1 MTDRAPAPAL
11 TPSQELAQKVT
22 HVFQEQTLI
31 RPADQQRL
39 HTGLTG
45 GTLSAED
52 WIALAENA
60 LAAEQS
66 GERR

>member
-1 MTDRAPAPAL
+1 MTDRAPAP
-11 TPSQELAQKVT
+11 TPSEELAQKVT
-22 HVFQEQTLI
+22 QVLQERALI

-39 HTGLTG
+39 LNGLTG

-52 WIALAENA
+52 WITLAENA
-60 LAAEQS
+60 LAAEQQ